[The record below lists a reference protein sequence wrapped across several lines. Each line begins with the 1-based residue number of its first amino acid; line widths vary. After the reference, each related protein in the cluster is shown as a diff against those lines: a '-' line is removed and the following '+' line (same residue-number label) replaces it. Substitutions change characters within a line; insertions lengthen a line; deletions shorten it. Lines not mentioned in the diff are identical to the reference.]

1 MENLSRSR
9 VDASRQRR
17 GLPTGT
23 GMMCDCEDIIG
34 ISASLSAR
42 RVFST
47 CSRWAIRSATD
58 RFRCAMLRLAAAA
71 TAGGIAVVKMKLGAA
86 ERIASQ
92 ITASA
97 AM

>member
-1 MENLSRSR
+1 
-9 VDASRQRR
+9 
-17 GLPTGT
+17 
-23 GMMCDCEDIIG
+23 MCDCDDIIG
-34 ISASLSAR
+34 IPPLRNAR
-42 RVFST
+42 RVLST
-47 CSRWAIRSATD
+47 RSWWAIRSATD
-58 RFRCAMLRLAAAA
+58 FLRCAMLCAAAAA

>member
-1 MENLSRSR
+1 
-9 VDASRQRR
+9 
-17 GLPTGT
+17 
-23 GMMCDCEDIIG
+23 MMCDCDDIIG
-34 ISASLSAR
+34 ISALRKAR
-42 RVFST
+42 RVLST

-58 RFRCAMLRLAAAA
+58 FLRCATLRVAAAA

-92 ITASA
+92 TIASA

>member
-1 MENLSRSR
+1 
-9 VDASRQRR
+9 
-17 GLPTGT
+17 
-23 GMMCDCEDIIG
+23 MMCDCDDIIG
-34 ISASLSAR
+34 IPALRKAR
-42 RVFST
+42 RVLST
-47 CSRWAIRSATD
+47 CSRWATRSATD
-58 RFRCAMLRLAAAA
+58 RFRCAMLCLAAAA